1 MKASSILL
9 LAAAAVVS
17 AYESQFVGH
26 WNPKVDVSNMRNIV
40 NCQFTIAVE
49 GSPSCTQIADS
60 QFITLRAFQE
70 LNPNLSCLSP
80 VADGILVCVPNDP
93 RPAEQQQGSDAGS
106 SARTLSAT
114 ALARVNATGTVKAT
128 LAATGTLTASRTS
141 GSSASVSQ
149 SAGRTTG
156 SAQAPEPTT
165 EAVQAPVTTTEAWA
179 RPPTSEWVEPPKTEE
194 PPVVVN
200 PPVVVD
206 PPVVVSPP
214 SGGGDP
220 DPGSCI
226 ALHNS
231 ARAAAGVAP
240 LSWSDDIASNHAQP
254 VANNC
259 AASGCWNCHEDSGA
273 GTIFAQNMYVSH
285 DSCAS
290 AFQGWMDSP
299 GHRENILSPS
309 WTKFGCG
316 SSGYNAKCSVCD
328 FTW

>member
-40 NCQFTIAVE
+40 NCQFTIAVD
-49 GSPSCTQIADS
+49 GSASCTQIADS

-70 LNPNLSCLSP
+70 LNPNLSCLTPIS
-80 VADGILVCVPNDP
+80 DGILVCVPNDP
-93 RPAEQQQGSDAGS
+93 RPAEQQQQGSDAGS
-106 SARTLSAT
+106 SSRTLSAT
-114 ALARVNATGTVKAT
+114 ALARANATGTAKAT
-128 LAATGTLTASRTS
+128 LAATGTLSASRNS

-149 SAGRTTG
+149 TAARRTTA
-156 SAQAPEPTT
+156 SAEAPEPTT
-165 EAVQAPVTTTEAWA
+165 EAVQAPVITTEAWV
-179 RPPTSEWVEPPKTEE
+179 PPPEPPKVED
-194 PPVVVN
+194 PPVVVE
-200 PPVVVD
+200 

-220 DPGSCI
+220 DVGSCI

-273 GTIFAQNMYVSH
+273 GTIFAQNMFVSH
-285 DSCAS
+285 ASCAS

-316 SSGYNAKCSVCD
+316 SSGYNAGCSVCD